1 MEGVI
6 ATLQP
11 KPLGQELII
20 MKLEEIDR
28 KKKVVALDKKEE
40 IQTKKAGKPNP
51 KEAKGIEVMCV
62 HNHSYNP
69 NNFSLL
75 TIYNN
80 ISLLFQTQHH

>member
-1 MEGVI
+1 MEGAI

-11 KPLGQELII
+11 KPFDQELVI
-20 MKLEEIDR
+20 MKLEEIDG

-62 HNHSYNP
+62 HNHFYNP
-69 NNFSLL
+69 NNSVLL
-75 TIYNN
+75 KIYNN
-80 ISLLFQTQHH
+80 ISLLFQTQQH